1 MRLKLVYLIFV
12 LFFLLSGSI
21 AYYFVRKYYLFYNF
35 LRLDPLED
43 RSLKKDLL
51 ITPDN
56 ITNIW
61 MIGDSRVAK
70 WNMSLLSPLDAS
82 IVNLG
87 IEGQSTAQIL
97 NRVKNYLK
105 IGNPQWIILEAGIN
119 DLKIIGLKE
128 ESADQI
134 VENCLENIYE
144 IIDLCLINEIRI
156 IVINIIPPGNM
167 ELLRR
172 LVWNS
177 AASESIDEANRKLKE
192 YCLGKN
198 VFFLDTYPILCT
210 DDLKVKEQYQNG
222 FLHINESGYKVMSK
236 RIIEDFGIEI
246 NSKLYNN

>member
-1 MRLKLVYLIFV
+1 MRLKLVYFIFI
-12 LFFLLSGSI
+12 LFFLLSGSM

-56 ITNIW
+56 ITNVW
-61 MIGDSRVAK
+61 MIGDSRIAR

-87 IEGQSTAQIL
+87 IEGQSTAQVL
-97 NRVKNYLK
+97 NRLNNYLK

-119 DLKIIGLKE
+119 DLKIIGLKKD
-128 ESADQI
+128 SADQI
-134 VENCLENIYE
+134 VEDCLENIYE

-156 IVINIIPPGNM
+156 IVINIIPPGKI

-177 AASESIDEANRKLKE
+177 AANESIDEANRKLKD
-192 YCLGKN
+192 YCHGKK

-210 DDLKVKEQYQNG
+210 DNSKVQEQYQDG

-246 NSKLYNN
+246 NSKLTSN